1 MVGTSTVHGA
11 FTEDVIKEMAAHTER
26 PIVMPISNPTKLT
39 EATAADVIKW
49 SDGRALVA
57 TGIPSAPVEYNGV
70 TYEIGQAN
78 NALVYPG
85 IGLGAIAATATKLSD
100 KMISAAAHSL
110 GGIVDPN
117 QPGAAILP
125 PVDQL
130 TEFSQTVANS
140 VAQTAVDEGIT
151 RETITDVKAAVE
163 AEKWYPVYKEVK

>member
-1 MVGTSTVHGA
+1 
-11 FTEDVIKEMAAHTER
+11 
-26 PIVMPISNPTKLT
+26 
-39 EATAADVIKW
+39 
-49 SDGRALVA
+49 
-57 TGIPSAPVEYNGV
+57 
-70 TYEIGQAN
+70 
-78 NALVYPG
+78 
-85 IGLGAIAATATKLSD
+85 
-100 KMISAAAHSL
+100 MISAAAHSL